1 VPSRIESVF
10 PEADREAIRAATVAA
25 EARTAA
31 ELVVYVAERC
41 DPHPEVG
48 WKAALLGGASGAL
61 LGALA
66 VWVFGGWGAPD
77 HLWILIGLQLGLAGG
92 WLASRVERVAR
103 RLVDPEALHSRV
115 AGRAAEA
122 FVGEQV
128 FATKGRTGVL
138 IFVALF
144 EHRVLVLADE
154 GITAHVEG
162 TAWDT
167 ISNELARGIREGT
180 AGRAVVQ
187 AIDRCS
193 DLLEECGVAGPDATN
208 QLSDE
213 PRFHRE

>member
-1 VPSRIESVF
+1 MPSRIDSVF

-48 WKAALLGGASGAL
+48 WKAVLLGGASGAL
-61 LGALA
+61 FGALA

-77 HLWILIGLQLGLAGG
+77 YLWILIGLQLGLVGG
-92 WLASRVERVAR
+92 WLASRFDSVAR
-103 RLVDPEALHSRV
+103 RLVDREALNSRV

-122 FVGEQV
+122 FLGEQV

-144 EHRVLVLADE
+144 EHRVVVLADE
-154 GITAHVEG
+154 GITAHVEA
-162 TAWDT
+162 TAWDA
-167 ISNELARGIREGT
+167 ISNELARGIRERT
-180 AGRAVVQ
+180 AARAVVQ
-187 AIDRCS
+187 AIDRCA
-193 DLLEECGVAGPDATN
+193 DLLKERGVAGPDETN

-213 PRFHRE
+213 PRFHGE